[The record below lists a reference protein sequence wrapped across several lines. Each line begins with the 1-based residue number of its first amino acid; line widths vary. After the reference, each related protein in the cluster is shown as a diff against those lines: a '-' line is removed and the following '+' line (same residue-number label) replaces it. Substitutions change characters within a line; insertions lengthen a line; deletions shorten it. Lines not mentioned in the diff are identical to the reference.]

1 MDVRRL
7 GRAGPISSAIG
18 LGGTALAGGP
28 DVRAGAQVIGHAL
41 DLGITLLDTTSRSR
55 QEQVQ
60 QLAGRAIAGRRQ
72 EVVLAARARAGG
84 GGLAR
89 SCDAALRRLAVDH
102 LDLLY
107 LDCPAWPG
115 PVEDGVGELARLVT
129 AGKVRH
135 LGLAEP
141 RAWQIGRAAAEHAI
155 AAIACEYSLW
165 DRRAEL
171 DRIPAARAH
180 RIGVVACRPLGL
192 GAGPGP
198 GGVRPSGD
206 DPRAAVRAVRTAE
219 EVAAQLHL
227 SLARLA
233 LVWLLAQGG
242 DIVPVP
248 STRNRVHLE
257 MNASTA
263 GVQVDLAPLA
273 RLNTLFPPH

>member
-1 MDVRRL
+1 MDARRL

-28 DVRAGAQVIGHAL
+28 DARTGARVIGHAL

-72 EVVLAARARAGG
+72 EVVLAARARACGR
-84 GGLAR
+84 GLAR

-141 RAWQIGRAAAEHAI
+141 RAGQIGRAAAEPAI

-180 RIGVVACRPLGL
+180 GLGVVACRPLGL
-192 GAGPGP
+192 GVGSGPG
-198 GGVRPSGD
+198 V

-263 GVQVDLAPLA
+263 DVQVDPVPLA